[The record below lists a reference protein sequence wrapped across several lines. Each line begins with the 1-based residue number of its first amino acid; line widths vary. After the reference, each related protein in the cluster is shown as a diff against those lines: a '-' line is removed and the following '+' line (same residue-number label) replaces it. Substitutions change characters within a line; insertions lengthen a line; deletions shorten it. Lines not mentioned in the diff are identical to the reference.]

1 LTKWGNKASVKSRR
15 PGQLEM
21 ERASFTSVVV
31 SYHLLGTPGSLSQAV
46 TSYSNIF
53 WI

>member
-1 LTKWGNKASVKSRR
+1 MGEASVKSRH

-21 ERASFTSVVV
+21 ERTSFTRVAA

-46 TSYSNIF
+46 TSLSNIF
-53 WI
+53 WT